1 MSDLLNE
8 YEFKGVRLQP
18 FSKGRLTLLQSA
30 GVRFSGDNPPGPKD
44 ILAVVFVCLCDYKV
58 RALAQM
64 DPAMF
69 WERLE
74 EWENKT
80 FDTKDDY
87 AAAGELATSLLR
99 DATATKAEPSEMSD
113 MSQLPDPNPNP
124 NALSQTI

>member
-1 MSDLLNE
+1 MSNLLNQ

-30 GVRFSGDNPPGPKD
+30 GVRFSQDGPKPGAKD

-69 WERLE
+69 WEKLE
-74 EWENKT
+74 EWENST
-80 FDTKDDY
+80 IDGPADY
-87 AAAGELATSLLR
+87 QAAGELATALLN
-99 DATATKAEPSEMSD
+99 DATSTKAEPMETGDLSA
-113 MSQLPDPNPNP
+113 LPDPIPNEP
-124 NALSQTI
+124 SQTI

>member
-1 MSDLLNE
+1 MSHLLNE
-8 YEFKGVRLQP
+8 YDFKGERLQP

-30 GVRFSGDNPPGPKD
+30 GVRFSGVNPPGPKD
-44 ILAVVFVCLCDYKV
+44 ILAVIFVCLCDYKV

-69 WERLE
+69 WEKLE

-80 FDTKDDY
+80 FETAEDY
-87 AAAGELATSLLR
+87 AAAGELATALLK
-99 DATATKAEPSEMSD
+99 DATATKAEPAEFSD
-113 MSQLPDPNPNP
+113 MSHMPDPNP